1 MPTSL
6 PVLLPLHAGDYVSG
20 VLTAK
25 GLLRLEADRLVLEY
39 RTQDRS
45 LQTSATFQTDFPI
58 AGLSTIEWKP
68 GLFRN
73 RMVLAVASLS
83 LLENVPGADG
93 NCLVLHVER
102 AHRHTAAHLA
112 SQVHLALSESR
123 LRELGG

>member
-1 MPTSL
+1 MPVSL
-6 PVLLPLHAGDYVSG
+6 PVTLPLHAGYYVSG
-20 VLTAK
+20 VLSAK

-45 LQTSATFQTDFPI
+45 LQTSATFQIVFPV

-68 GLFRN
+68 GFFKN
-73 RMVLAVASLS
+73 RMVLEVASLS

-93 NCLVLHVER
+93 SRLELQVER
-102 AHRHTAAHLA
+102 AHRHTAAHMA

-123 LRELGG
+123 LRALGD